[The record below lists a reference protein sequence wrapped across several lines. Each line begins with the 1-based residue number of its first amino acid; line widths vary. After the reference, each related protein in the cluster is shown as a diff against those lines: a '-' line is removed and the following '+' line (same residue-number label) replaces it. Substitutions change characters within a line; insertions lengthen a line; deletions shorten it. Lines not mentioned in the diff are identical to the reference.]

1 MDVNTYIMAS
11 LIRIILT
18 FFFVN
23 NNGTLDE
30 NNNGILDVNNN
41 GILDENTC
49 KSGVFDVNNNGI
61 LDENNN
67 GILDEKIMAF
77 WMKK

>member
-41 GILDENTC
+41 GILDE
-49 KSGVFDVNNNGI
+49 
-61 LDENNN
+61 
-67 GILDEKIMAF
+67 KIMAF
-77 WMKK
+77 

>member
-1 MDVNTYIMAS
+1 MLKIIIAFWLDVNTYIMAS

-41 GILDENTC
+41 GILDE
-49 KSGVFDVNNNGI
+49 
-61 LDENNN
+61 
-67 GILDEKIMAF
+67 KIMAF
-77 WMKK
+77 